1 MWVMGSYY
9 GTADLPTRAMRADAG
24 RVVVSSERS
33 TARSCAKG
41 RYFRRSSNT
50 ASKWFRLSNTR
61 GLWSASC
68 VLGVSVVD

>member
-1 MWVMGSYY
+1 MMGSYC

-50 ASKWFRLSNTR
+50 ASK
-61 GLWSASC
+61 
-68 VLGVSVVD
+68 